1 MCQFKLSKGN
11 IVITYQQQ
19 PLIELHN
26 ISVNFD
32 SKLVL
37 DNINLQLYPDSI
49 TTIVGP
55 NGGGKSTLLKVL
67 LKLISPSQ
75 GHIKSRSNLRIGYVP
90 QKVQLDHTLPLTVEK
105 FLSFQQHQQA
115 HQPIDILQR
124 LSILHLAHR
133 SMHKLSGGEMQRVLL
148 ARALLNK
155 PELLVLDEPVQGVDI
170 LGQAELYQLIRES
183 QSRIHCAVLMVSHDL
198 HLVMANT
205 DQVLCI
211 NQHLCCAGTPK
222 TVSEHP
228 EFIQYFGDKF
238 AQNFALYTHHH
249 NHKHNLH
256 GDVCC
261 GVETHSTPC
270 HHND

>member
-1 MCQFKLSKGN
+1 M
-11 IVITYQQQ
+11 VINSAQQA
-19 PLIELHN
+19 LIELKN

-32 SKLVL
+32 SKTVL
-37 DNINLQLYPDSI
+37 NNINLKLYPNSV

-67 LKLISPSQ
+67 LKLIPPTHGSVTA
-75 GHIKSRSNLRIGYVP
+75 KTKLRIGYVP
-90 QKVQLDHTLPLTVEK
+90 QKIHLDPTLPLTVKK
-105 FLSFQQHQQA
+105 FLSLKQNLQA
-115 HQPIDILQR
+115 EQLNEILQR
-124 LSILHLAHR
+124 LSIQRLADN

-148 ARALLNK
+148 ARALLNQ
-155 PELLVLDEPVQGVDI
+155 PELLVLDEPVQGVD
-170 LGQAELYQLIRES
+170 LSGQAELYQLINES
-183 QSRIHCAVLMVSHDL
+183 KNRLNCAVLMVSHDL

-211 NQHLCCAGTPK
+211 NQHLCCAGTPE

-228 EFIQYFGDKF
+228 DFIHYFGDQF

-261 GVETHSTPC
+261 SAESAASDC
-270 HHND
+270 HHTHQ